1 MVMELKKKVKIKNT
15 NNMPTGKFKPN
26 TGFKM
31 TSPLKNKSK
40 KQQYA
45 EYVKKNPEAIDKPS
59 FRKAM
64 DAAFGGPTG
73 YDPETGKTT
82 TKKSVARNYKKGY
95 YGA

>member
-1 MVMELKKKVKIKNT
+1 MVKELEKKVKIKNT
-15 NNMPTGKFKPN
+15 NNMLTAKFKPN

-45 EYVKKNPEAIDKPS
+45 EYVKKNPEALNNPS
-59 FRKAM
+59 FKEAM
-64 DAAFGGPTG
+64 DAAFEGPTTFKG
-73 YDPETGKTT
+73 GKST

>member
-1 MVMELKKKVKIKNT
+1 MVKELEKRVKIKNI
-15 NNMPTGKFKPN
+15 NNMRKFKPN

-31 TSPLKNKSK
+31 SSPLLNKKSK

-45 EYVKKNPEAIDKPS
+45 EYVKKNPEAIDRPDFK
-59 FRKAM
+59 KAM

-73 YDPETGKTT
+73 YDPETRKTT
-82 TKKSVARNYKKGY
+82 TKKTIARNYKTGY

>member
-15 NNMPTGKFKPN
+15 NMLTGKFKPN
-26 TGFKM
+26 KHFKM

-45 EYVKKNPEAIDKPS
+45 EYVIKNPEAMDRPD

-64 DAAFGGPTG
+64 DAAFGGPTTFKG
-73 YDPETGKTT
+73 DKST
-82 TKKSVARNYKKGY
+82 TKKTIARNYKTGY

>member
-1 MVMELKKKVKIKNT
+1 MELEKKVKIKNT
-15 NNMPTGKFKPN
+15 NNMLTGKFKPN

-45 EYVKKNPEAIDKPS
+45 EYVKKNPEALNNPS
-59 FRKAM
+59 FKEAM
-64 DAAFGGPTG
+64 DAAFGGPTTFKG
-73 YDPETGKTT
+73 DKST

>member
-1 MVMELKKKVKIKNT
+1 MVKELKKKVKIKNT

-26 TGFKM
+26 KHFKM
-31 TSPLKNKSK
+31 TSPLKNNSK
-40 KQQYA
+40 KEQ
-45 EYVKKNPEAIDKPS
+45 YVKYLKENPEAIDRPD

-73 YDPETGKTT
+73 YDPETRKTT